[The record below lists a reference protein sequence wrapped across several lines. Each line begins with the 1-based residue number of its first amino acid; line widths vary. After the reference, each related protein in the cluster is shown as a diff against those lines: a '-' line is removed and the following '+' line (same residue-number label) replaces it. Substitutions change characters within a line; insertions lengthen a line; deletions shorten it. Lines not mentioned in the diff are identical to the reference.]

1 MNRLITAVVVALVL
15 MAGSAQAAGQKI
27 YFAASAGL
35 NQLMEIDDA
44 GVTADFDPGY
54 GFTFALGMDAGQFR
68 VEGEIGYRSADI
80 DDLGVAVFGFTGP
93 GNGDISVLSFM
104 ANGYYDFE
112 RPNSPLTP
120 YVGAGLGI
128 IDSDL
133 DGTGPFFRVTGGNTN
148 LAYQLMLGLAYAMN
162 SNVALTAGYRF
173 LGTFAFDE
181 NVMINELNL
190 GLRFMF

>member
-1 MNRLITAVVVALVL
+1 
-15 MAGSAQAAGQKI
+15 MAGSVQAAERKF
-27 YFAASAGL
+27 YFAASVGINKL
-35 NQLMEIDDA
+35 LEIDDS
-44 GVTADFDPGY
+44 GVKASFDPGY
-54 GFTFALGMDAGQFR
+54 GFLFAAGLDAGQFR
-68 VEGEIGYRSADI
+68 VEGEIGYRSADV
-80 DDLGVAVFGFTGP
+80 DDLKVFGTG
-93 GNGDISVLSFM
+93 GLSNGDISVLSFM

-112 RPNSPLTP
+112 KPNSSWTP

-133 DGTGPFFRVTGGNTN
+133 EGNNPSFRVTGGNTN
-148 LAYQLMLGLAYAMN
+148 LAYQFMLGLAYQMN
-162 SNVALTAGYRF
+162 SSLALTAGYRF